1 MGVTAKEYVGMLK
14 ELLPPGPAWPRG
26 DSTSLYALMF
36 EVWGAELARVDSRAR
51 ALVTEA
57 DPRVAIETFPD
68 WLDEWGLPDEC
79 ILAWS
84 EANDSTLRNLLL
96 WKIKTVGSLNWKY
109 FVDLAGFFGYIVTID
124 EFFKHTVRSRVS
136 DVLASERWPHTWRV
150 NVLSAQG
157 AAMTYHDVKGDAKE
171 PLAWWGDLLIECLI
185 KRYTPA
191 HTTLYIAYNATKEV

>member
-26 DSTSLYALMF
+26 DSASLYALMF
-36 EVWGAELARVDSRAR
+36 EVWGAELARVDARAR

-124 EFFKHTVRSRVS
+124 EFFKHTVRSRVT

-157 AAMTYHDVKGDAKE
+157 AAMTYHEVRGDAKE

-191 HTTLYIAYNATKEV
+191 HTTLYIAHNATKES